1 MLTKCAEA
9 RKVLMIIGCVM
20 LAACGHSPTRQ
31 QTEQMRLAR
40 QADINYQGGKFA
52 AARKQYETLVQL
64 NPKFATGFVRLGVI
78 AYQTGDA
85 ADARLNFAAALQ
97 VDPRNTQA
105 SYNLAMLH
113 LNDAAK
119 LLDTYVSVTPPAA
132 QREEVRLLLA
142 ELKRFG
148 SKQ

>member
-1 MLTKCAEA
+1 MLT
-9 RKVLMIIGCVM
+9 RLTRHVPMIVSCMM
-20 LAACGHSPTRQ
+20 LVACTHSPARQ
-31 QTEQMRLAR
+31 QSEQMRLAR
-40 QADINYQGGKFA
+40 QADINYQGGKFDI
-52 AARKQYETLVQL
+52 ARKQYETLVQL

-78 AYQTGDA
+78 AYQAGDA
-85 ADARLNFAAALQ
+85 GKARENFAAALD

-119 LLDTYVSVTPPAA
+119 LLDTYMSVTPPAA
-132 QREEVRLLLA
+132 QRDEVRLLLA

-148 SKQ
+148 GKQ

>member
-1 MLTKCAEA
+1 MLTRCAEI
-9 RKVLMIIGCVM
+9 RKVLMIGCMM
-20 LAACGHSPTRQ
+20 LVACGHSPTRQ
-31 QTEQMRLAR
+31 QAEQMRLAR
-40 QADINYQGGKFA
+40 QADINYQGGKLE

-85 ADARLNFAAALQ
+85 ADARLNFTAALK

-119 LLDTYVSVTPPAA
+119 LLDTYMSVTPPAS

-148 SKQ
+148 GKQ